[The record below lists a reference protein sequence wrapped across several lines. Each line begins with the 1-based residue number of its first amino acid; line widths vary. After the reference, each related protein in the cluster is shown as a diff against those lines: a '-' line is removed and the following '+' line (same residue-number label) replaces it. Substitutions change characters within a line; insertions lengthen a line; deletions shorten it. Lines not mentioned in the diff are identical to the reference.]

1 MTNKRNKTHRR
12 NKTNS
17 RKHRRVSKKMYGGR
31 VDQVSNAE
39 EYQQNLI
46 NSANVDTYNK
56 TLDLSKQKQDLL
68 DLQAKNA
75 DNYFSSPGIGS
86 MEKTVGTAV
95 SNGIG
100 NLAENVKSKIP
111 GLQSNLTNGFTN
123 ISKKVEDIKNVLN
136 SEQGKELLNN
146 AGQVFSQVYETVVKP
161 VAKEAIA
168 EGNKLIKDEGKI
180 LLNEVNEVATVLP
193 PVLAV
198 EEVANMGAALGK
210 AVESG
215 AHMVSIIADRADA
228 IGDVSDKFVETKEKY
243 GQLMANASDQVSN
256 KLQIP
261 IDVSMPVVD
270 EPTQPTQI
278 TQSVIPQVARTNG
291 GSLKKIRRQSK
302 MIGGRCKKA
311 QDEFLH
317 PQLVL
322 SQLINQHKRTTKRS
336 RKHKR

>member
-1 MTNKRNKTHRR
+1 MVNKRNKT
-12 NKTNS
+12 NKKNKKNS
-17 RKHRRVSKKMYGGR
+17 RKYRRVSKKMYGGL
-31 VDQVSNAE
+31 VDPVSNPQEYQQGKPQVSNM
-39 EYQQNLI
+39 
-46 NSANVDTYNK
+46 YNQ
-56 TLDLSKQKQDLL
+56 TLDLDKQKPDLL

-111 GLQSNLTNGFTN
+111 GLHSNLTNGFTN
-123 ISKKVEDIKNVLN
+123 ISNKVEDIKNVLN

-168 EGNKLIKDEGKI
+168 EGNKLFKDEGKI

-215 AHMVSIIADRADA
+215 AHMVSSIADRADA

-243 GQLMANASDQVSN
+243 GQLMANTSDQVSN

-270 EPTQPTQI
+270 EPTQI
-278 TQSVIPQVARTNG
+278 TQSAIPQVARTNG

-336 RKHKR
+336 KKHKR